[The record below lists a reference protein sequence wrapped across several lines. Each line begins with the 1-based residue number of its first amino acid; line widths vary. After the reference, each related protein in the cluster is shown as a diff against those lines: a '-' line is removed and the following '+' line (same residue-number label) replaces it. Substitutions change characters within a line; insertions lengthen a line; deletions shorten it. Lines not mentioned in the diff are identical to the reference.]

1 MTATTVVILRRY
13 PALYISEVGGGS
25 KGGVPQGMEGG
36 GIRGEGFGGGGR
48 RRVLSEVEEEV
59 RFTITPSSTRNVCI
73 GCLILN
79 LLSTKHSELY

>member
-25 KGGVPQGMEGG
+25 KGGVPQGVEGG
-36 GIRGEGFGGGGR
+36 GGVGGGR

-59 RFTITPSSTRNVCI
+59 RFAVISSSTDSVCL
-73 GCLILN
+73 GCL
-79 LLSTKHSELY
+79 